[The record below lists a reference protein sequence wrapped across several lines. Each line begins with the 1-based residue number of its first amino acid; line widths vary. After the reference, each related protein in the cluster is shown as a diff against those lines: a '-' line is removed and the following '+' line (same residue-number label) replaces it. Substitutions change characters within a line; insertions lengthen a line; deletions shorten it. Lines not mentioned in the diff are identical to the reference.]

1 MEASQENFRFYVFV
15 EAKRGVKP
23 MDVLKQLQSVFGEAA
38 PSQASVYRWH
48 KDYSTGERQTVQD
61 HPRSGRPMSL
71 RTENNI
77 SRVFDFIRLEPK
89 SSVRCIADSLQLG
102 KDTVHRI
109 LTEELLFR
117 KVCSVWIPHQL
128 TEDNKAARVTCAQS
142 ILQLF
147 NRYSEYELLRLFATQ
162 DESWIAFDSV
172 LSKAENMAW
181 LSCQDPRPT
190 VVRQQLTFRKT
201 MLSIVFTGNGKVHAD
216 VTQKGETVD
225 SERYIAFVHGTG
237 ERWRTLHSDPTCLKE
252 LLWMHDNARPHT
264 SAATTAFF
272 QKRSMQL
279 VKQSPYSPDINLC
292 DRWLFKELKKNL
304 RRRQFQCAQDVLEAS
319 LEVFRNI
326 PKERF
331 RRELENLAAHCTA
344 IIQHY
349 GNYVTE

>member
-1 MEASQENFRFYVFV
+1 MEASQENFRFYVYV
-15 EAKRGVKP
+15 ESQRAMKP
-23 MDVLKQLQSVFGEAA
+23 KDVLRQLQFVFGEAA

-48 KDYSTGERQTVQD
+48 KDYSTGERQSVQD

-71 RTENNI
+71 RTEDSI
-77 SRVFDFIRLEPK
+77 SRVFKFIRSEPK

-128 TEDNKAARVTCAQS
+128 TEGDKAERVRCAQS

-147 NRYSEYELLRLFATQ
+147 NNYGEHELMRLFGSQ

-181 LSCQDPRPT
+181 LSCQDPRLT
-190 VVRQQLTFRKT
+190 VVRQQLTPRKT
-201 MLSIVFTGNGKVHAD
+201 MLSIVVTGNGKVHAN
-216 VTQKGETVD
+216 VTDKGETVD
-225 SERYIAFVHGTG
+225 SERYTNFVHETG
-237 ERWRTLHSDPTCLKE
+237 ERWRKLHSDPTCLKD

-264 SAATTAFF
+264 SATTTAFF
-272 QKRSMQL
+272 EKRGVQL
-279 VKQSPYSPDINLC
+279 VKQSPYSPDVNLC

-304 RRRQFQCAQDVLEAS
+304 RRSQFQCAQDVLKAC

-344 IIQHY
+344 IMQHY
-349 GNYVTE
+349 GDYVTK